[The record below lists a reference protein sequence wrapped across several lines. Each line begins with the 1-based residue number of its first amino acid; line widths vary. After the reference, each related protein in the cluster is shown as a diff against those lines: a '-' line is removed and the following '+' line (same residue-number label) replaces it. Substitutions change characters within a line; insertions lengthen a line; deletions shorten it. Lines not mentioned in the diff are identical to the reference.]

1 MKVYKD
7 SSEFKKQNRTV
18 VTVGSF
24 DGLHIGHQKILKK
37 LIEISENINGTN
49 VLLTFEPHPRSVI
62 AMDYDLKILT
72 TLEEK
77 KMFLENFG
85 IENLIVQNFTLEFSQ
100 MTSEEFIQKILVND
114 LGVSH
119 VVIGHDH
126 KFGKDRLGDEDKL
139 KEFGRKYNFNV
150 TSVEAEMIDGQIV
163 SSTKIRKALN
173 DGDIEKVNLFLG
185 RNYKINGKIVEGT
198 KRGRQLGYPTANIE
212 LNDERKAV
220 PKNGVYVVSC
230 VLNEKKYYGVMNIGV
245 RPTFE
250 NENKIIL
257 EVNLFDFNEQVYGE
271 NIEVSF
277 INRIR
282 DEKKFESEED
292 LINQINLDVQT
303 AKEIIERIK

>member
-37 LIEISENINGTN
+37 LIEISKNINGTN

-62 AMDYDLKILT
+62 AKDYDLKILT

-114 LGVSH
+114 LGISH

-139 KEFGRKYNFNV
+139 KEYGKKYNFNV

-198 KRGRQLGYPTANIE
+198 KRGRQLGFPTANIE

-230 VLNEKKYYGVMNIGV
+230 VLNQKKYYGVMNIGV

-257 EVNLFDFNEQVYGE
+257 EVNLFDFSEQVYGE

-282 DEKKFESEED
+282 DEKKFESKED

>member
-37 LIEISENINGTN
+37 LIEISKNINGTN

-62 AMDYDLKILT
+62 AKDYDLKILT

-139 KEFGRKYNFNV
+139 KEYGKKYNFNV

-185 RNYKINGKIVEGT
+185 RNYKINGKIVEGA
-198 KRGRQLGYPTANIE
+198 KRGRQLGFPTANIE

-230 VLNEKKYYGVMNIGV
+230 LLNEKNFYGIMNIGV

-257 EVNLFDFNEQVYGE
+257 EVNLFDFNGQVYGE

-277 INRIR
+277 ISRIR
-282 DEKKFESEED
+282 DEKKFESKGD
-292 LINQINLDVQT
+292 LINQIKLDVQS
-303 AKEIIERIK
+303 AKEIIEKIK